1 MFQFA
6 EVENIYWLFVIPL
19 VIGLYFFSIYRKKKR
34 LLLFSS
40 PQLLPQLNRYFS
52 YPKLY
57 FRIILISVALIFLT
71 LTLMRPQ
78 GNPTTQT
85 ITKKGRDIFFILDI
99 SKSML
104 AEDIKPNRLERAKQ
118 LISDVIDILEG
129 DRVGLIVFAGNSV
142 LKSPLTLDYHYFKN
156 TLRHVSINDI
166 SRGGSH
172 IGDAIRMVSEKL
184 FYDQDNKYRDIIL
197 ITDGEDHESFPIEA
211 AISAEKK
218 GIRIHPVGL
227 GSPDGANIPLRENN
241 GVKLLK
247 FEEKNITT
255 RLDEETLNKIAEIT
269 HGVFVPV
276 RTNLVDLADLYTDYI
291 ATSEKQEHESKT
303 SSVWSELFQF
313 FLGISI
319 LLLMIES
326 IIGEHKLRF
335 RK

>member
-6 EVENIYWLFVIPL
+6 EVENIYWLSLLPL
-19 VIGLYFFSIYRKKKR
+19 IGGLYFFSLHLKKKR

-40 PQLLPQLNRYFS
+40 AQLLPQLNRYFS

-57 FRIILISVALIFLT
+57 LRLVLILLTLIFLT

-78 GNPTTQT
+78 GNPVTQMV
-85 ITKKGRDIFFILDI
+85 KKSGRDLFFILDV

-118 LISDVIDILEG
+118 LISDVLDILEG
-129 DRVGLIVFAGNSV
+129 DRVGLIVFAGGAV
-142 LKSPLTLDYHYFKN
+142 LKSPLTLDYYYFKN
-156 TLRHVSINDI
+156 VLRQVSVNDV
-166 SRGGSH
+166 SRGGTH

-197 ITDGEDHESFPIEA
+197 ITDGEDHDSYPIEA
-211 AISAEKK
+211 AVAAEKK

-227 GSPDGANIPLRENN
+227 GSPDGAHIPLRTEESLS
-241 GVKLLK
+241 LLK
-247 FEEKNITT
+247 FQKKNITT
-255 RLDEETLNKIAEIT
+255 RLDEPTLNKIAEIT

-276 RTNLVDLADLYTDYI
+276 RTNRVDLADLYTNHI
-291 ATSEKQEHESKT
+291 AVAEKQEHESKT

-313 FLGISI
+313 FLGIAI
-319 LLLMIES
+319 FLLMIES
-326 IIGEHKLRF
+326 LLGEHKLRF
-335 RK
+335 QK